1 MIIMIIILVVTTIII
16 MMMIM
21 IIIIIIIKIA
31 TIMRNKISIITKN
44 MIIKMINKIYQK
56 KERDL

>member
-16 MMMIM
+16 F
-21 IIIIIIIKIA
+21 IKIA
-31 TIMRNKISIITKN
+31 TMMSNKISIITKN

-56 KERDL
+56 KEIDL